1 MGVSR
6 ESWTDRFAG
15 LSDVAP
21 SDRQRLIEGSRVL
34 EIPKNASIFGPGQ
47 EPEALLLLLEGTIRV
62 QQLSETGREVTL
74 YRVSGGESCVMTTS
88 CILALENYSAEG
100 IAETDIRA
108 VAVPRELFD
117 DLLARSPEFRSF
129 IFSTYSQRIADL
141 FMLIDDIVFRRLDVR
156 LAGRLLELAQG
167 GVLKVTHQL
176 LASDLGTAR
185 EVVSR
190 TLHDFQKRGWIEQAR
205 GEIRVVS
212 RDGLEQLAGS

>member
-1 MGVSR
+1 
-6 ESWTDRFAG
+6 
-15 LSDVAP
+15 
-21 SDRQRLIEGSRVL
+21 
-34 EIPKNASIFGPGQ
+34 
-47 EPEALLLLLEGTIRV
+47 
-62 QQLSETGREVTL
+62 
-74 YRVSGGESCVMTTS
+74 MTTS
-88 CILALENYSAEG
+88 CILALEKYSAEG

-156 LAGRLLELAQG
+156 LAARLLELSQG
-167 GVLKVTHQL
+167 GVLKATHAM

-190 TLHDFQKRGWIEQAR
+190 TLQDFQKRGWIEQAR
-205 GEIRVVS
+205 GEIRIAS
-212 RDGLEQLAGS
+212 RDGLESLAQS